1 FDAFTQADAGRRKLG
16 GTGLGLAISRK
27 LVQAMGGEL
36 QLASQLGQ
44 GSCFWF
50 TLPLPVGEPVE
61 TPALAVDD
69 VPVANV
75 LLVEDNEVN
84 CLVAQGF
91 LTSLGHQVTLAK
103 SVQEAKLCFQQQR
116 FDIALLDIHLP
127 DGNGVDLLR
136 DLRQMEDSIHN
147 AVIPFIAVSAHVFNE
162 EVAGYLAAGF
172 DGYLPKPLVKE
183 QLAAMLRQQLT
194 AKSGDD
200 ADMRDKAES
209 HDTSS
214 IFDNGQ
220 PQGEPSPEAQAVRKE
235 WVAVMDHAKFEQDVQ
250 ILGVEKMR
258 EIVGYFEQG

>member
-1 FDAFTQADAGRRKLG
+1 
-16 GTGLGLAISRK
+16 
-27 LVQAMGGEL
+27 M
-36 QLASQLGQ
+36 
-44 GSCFWF
+44 
-50 TLPLPVGEPVE
+50 GEPVE

-258 EIVGYFEQG
+258 EIVGYFEQGCAEFFRSV